1 METILRGV
9 EPPISGG
16 MQAKAQQ
23 RSANFD
29 VIFSFAGHIQS
40 LWHVLAYLVFGLVFH
55 SLEI

>member
-1 METILRGV
+1 METILRGA

-40 LWHVLAYLVFGLVFH
+40 LWHVLAYLLFGLVFH
-55 SLEI
+55 PLEI